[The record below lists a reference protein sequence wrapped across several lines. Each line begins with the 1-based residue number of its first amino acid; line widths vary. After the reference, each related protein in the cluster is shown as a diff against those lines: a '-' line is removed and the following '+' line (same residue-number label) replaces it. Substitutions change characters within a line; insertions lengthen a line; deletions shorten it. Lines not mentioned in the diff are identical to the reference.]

1 MNISNNNCRVCN
13 NHIEPFMDFGKM
25 PIANGFLT
33 SEQFKNEYF
42 FDMQTAFC
50 NNCKIFQL
58 IYQPE
63 ADLMFNENYPF
74 FSSLSKYMKIHFN
87 NFSDYIIKNH
97 LLNKKDPFVI
107 ELGSND
113 GIMLANFKNKKIK
126 HLGIEPSSNVA
137 GIAISK
143 GIKTISEFFDEDLAK
158 KIVDKYGKADAIF
171 SANCMCHISNIN
183 SVMKGISILLKN
195 DGILA
200 FEDPYLGDML
210 EKTSYDQVYDEHVYI
225 FSATSVSN
233 IAKLQNLEL
242 IDLERQV
249 THGGSMRYI
258 IAPNGSKNISHNVK
272 KILNEEDF
280 KGLNSPKRYDHF
292 KKQCELSRENLKNTL
307 EKMKENKKR
316 VIGYGA
322 TSKSTTILNYSK
334 IDKELIE
341 YISDTTPLKQNK
353 FSPGMHIPIK
363 DYYSFSKNFPDYS
376 ILFAWNHKKEIF
388 EKEKNY
394 MQQGGKWIN
403 FVPKVIIE

>member
-1 MNISNNNCRVCN
+1 
-13 NHIEPFMDFGKM
+13 
-25 PIANGFLT
+25 
-33 SEQFKNEYF
+33 
-42 FDMQTAFC
+42 
-50 NNCKIFQL
+50 
-58 IYQPE
+58 
-63 ADLMFNENYPF
+63 
-74 FSSLSKYMKIHFN
+74 
-87 NFSDYIIKNH
+87 
-97 LLNKKDPFVI
+97 
-107 ELGSND
+107 
-113 GIMLANFKNKKIK
+113 
-126 HLGIEPSSNVA
+126 
-137 GIAISK
+137 
-143 GIKTISEFFDEDLAK
+143 
-158 KIVDKYGKADAIF
+158 
-171 SANCMCHISNIN
+171 MCHISNIN
-183 SVMKGISILLKN
+183 SAMKGISILLKN

-242 IDLERQV
+242 IDLEPQV

-258 IAPNGSKNISHNVK
+258 IAPNGSKNITHNVK

-341 YISDTTPLKQNK
+341 
-353 FSPGMHIPIK
+353 
-363 DYYSFSKNFPDYS
+363 
-376 ILFAWNHKKEIF
+376 
-388 EKEKNY
+388 
-394 MQQGGKWIN
+394 
-403 FVPKVIIE
+403 